1 MNQERFLWT
10 EHHTKPTRGDAHL
23 APAHRPHCTSEI
35 SGVKSTGTLLE
46 AKTPGWGD
54 VRMPWFAQNSMTS
67 WCHCFCASVCCHT
80 CPALNDIIASAITN
94 TSESWRRES
103 VRLVRRT
110 ACKILSMERLSLSC
124 PCRAARSV
132 ESGISLPALNLSLPQ
147 YPHLW
152 AGCNNTSIL
161 WWLWKLKANTIKCL
175 NQG

>member
-10 EHHTKPTRGDAHL
+10 EHHTKRTRGDAHL

-46 AKTPGWGD
+46 GKTPGWGD
-54 VRMPWFAQNSMTS
+54 VRMPWFAQNSMPS
-67 WCHCFCASVCCHT
+67 WCHCSCTSVCCHT

-110 ACKILSMERLSLSC
+110 ACKILSMEKVVLKLSLQGSQEC
-124 PCRAARSV
+124 GIWNQPACFKSLSASV
-132 ESGISLPALNLSLPQ
+132 SSPVS
-147 YPHLW
+147 W
-152 AGCNNTSIL
+152 V
-161 WWLWKLKANTIKCL
+161 
-175 NQG
+175 